1 MTNKKERHILA
12 LSGGKDSAALAVY
25 MREKY
30 PELPLEYVF
39 TDSGHELPETY
50 AYLEK
55 IRGILN
61 IDINIIKP
69 KQGFEYWLKYFN
81 GVLPSAN
88 NRWCTRLLKLKPYTE
103 WLKKNYEDSNLY
115 SYVGLRADED
125 REGFRPTVDN
135 FYPIHPFMDDGI
147 TLDDVKQILISSGIG
162 LPGYYDWRTRSG
174 CFFCFYQTDDEWR
187 GLRENHFNLFK
198 KAIKFEENHSDG
210 RSYTW
215 RQAGSLS
222 DLGQFKQQKTPTKTF
237 FKRPLLSNSFGKIIL
252 NSNEISLKSLMKE

>member
-1 MTNKKERHILA
+1 MVNKKERHILA
-12 LSGGKDSAALAVY
+12 LSGGKDSAALTVY

-55 IRGILN
+55 IRAILN
-61 IDINIIKP
+61 IDITIIKP
-69 KQGFEYWLKYFN
+69 KQNFEYWLKYFN

-103 WLKKNYEDSNLY
+103 WLNKNCKDSTIY

-135 FYPIHPFMDDGI
+135 FYSMHPFMDDGI
-147 TLDDVKQILISSGIG
+147 ILEDVKQILYSCGIG

-174 CFFCFYQTDDEWR
+174 CFFCFYQTDNEWR
-187 GLRENHFNLFK
+187 GLRKNHLNLFK

-215 RQAGSLS
+215 RQSGSLW
-222 DLGQFKQQKTPTKTF
+222 DLGELKEQKSPIKKS
-237 FKRPLLSNSFGKIIL
+237 FKRPLLSNSLGKVIS
-252 NSNEISLKSLMKE
+252 NSNKISLKSLMKE